1 MGGHTQS
8 EEFLGYSS
16 SLAMAVPYS
25 SPPVGRGHGSIL
37 QPKLAHSLLHLRQ
50 IPNYC
55 CLTQSAV
62 CTCVCVHTC
71 VSVHL
76 CVRRLEASPHR
87 QSLSLVLSSQD
98 LPPLVMKILL
108 TLRHTEDMFLS

>member
-8 EEFLGYSS
+8 EGFLGYSS
-16 SLAMAVPYS
+16 SLAMAVPCS

-37 QPKLAHSLLHLRQ
+37 QPKLTHSLLHLRQ

-76 CVRRLEASPHR
+76 CECASLCSASGSCTPLPVVVPG
-87 QSLSLVLSSQD
+87 SFLPGFASSG
-98 LPPLVMKILL
+98 
-108 TLRHTEDMFLS
+108 HEDSSDA